1 MTTARIKSGD
11 TSVVFTDTLL
21 INDVAINLTGATV
34 KFLLKD
40 SAVSF
45 SATAT
50 IVLASAGTVSYTV
63 GAGFPTTE
71 GQYNQEWEVTQ
82 SDATILT
89 FPNAGY
95 NRLVIFDDLN

>member
-11 TSVVFTDTLL
+11 TAVVFTDTLL
-21 INDVAINLTGATV
+21 INDVAINLTGASV

-45 SATAT
+45 SAAAA
-50 IVLASAGTVSYTV
+50 IVSAVLGTVSYTPS
-63 GAGFPTTE
+63 AGFPTTA
-71 GQYNQEWEVTQ
+71 GQYFQEWEVTQ
-82 SDATILT
+82 SNGTILT